1 LPGCDR
7 VSSSST
13 ILFIMPRRQPG
24 QHLAARLERCTIFP
38 ERDRPAEPA
47 NRPLNVGGG
56 SAPGNAI
63 SSAAT
68 ASFDSG
74 DLNRMEREAP
84 MTDNGRSPSPTTQRD
99 LTRTVLAVL
108 LMALLIGASFW
119 ILRPFL
125 LSIIWAAMIVVATWP
140 MMLRLQDRLRSRA
153 LAVTI
158 MSGAMVLVFVVP
170 LVLAIQTL
178 VDNADT
184 IAGWMRTLASAPIP
198 PPPDWVSRIPLV
210 GAKVAEGWTSIAAA
224 GKADLVARLA
234 PHAAAAAQWLAD
246 ALGGVGILG
255 VQFLLTVIIAVV
267 IYTQGEAARAGL
279 IRFGRRLAG
288 DRGEGVVVLAGQ
300 AIRAVA
306 LGVVVTALAQ
316 TVLAGLGLAVA
327 GIPFAG
333 LLTGVILL
341 LCIAQLGPL
350 LVLVPAV
357 IWLFWNE
364 QTAWGTALLVWTV
377 GVGTMDNL
385 LRPFLIR
392 KGADL
397 PMLLIFAGVI
407 GGLIAFG
414 IVGLFVGPVVLAVT
428 YTLLRD
434 WAGEQGAP

>member
-1 LPGCDR
+1 MTEDGIGP
-7 VSSSST
+7 ST
-13 ILFIMPRRQPG
+13 P
-24 QHLAARLERCTIFP
+24 
-38 ERDRPAEPA
+38 
-47 NRPLNVGGG
+47 
-56 SAPGNAI
+56 
-63 SSAAT
+63 
-68 ASFDSG
+68 
-74 DLNRMEREAP
+74 
-84 MTDNGRSPSPTTQRD
+84 RD

-108 LMALLIGASFW
+108 LMGILIGASFW

-125 LSIIWAAMIVVATWP
+125 LATIWAAMIVVSTWP
-140 MMLRLQDRLRSRA
+140 MMLKLQHSVRGRA

-178 VDNADT
+178 VDNTDT
-184 IAGWMRTLASAPIP
+184 ITGWLHTLATTPIP
-198 PPPDWVSRIPLV
+198 PPPEWVSRIPLV
-210 GAKVAEGWTSIAAA
+210 GAKIAEGWTNIAAA
-224 GKADLVARLA
+224 GKGELAARLA
-234 PHAAAAAQWLAD
+234 PHATAAAQWLAS
-246 ALGGVGILG
+246 ALGGVGILAF
-255 VQFLLTVIIAVV
+255 QFLLTVIIAVV
-267 IYTQGEAARAGL
+267 MYTQGETARAGL

-288 DRGEGVVVLAGQ
+288 ARGEGVVVLAGQ

-341 LCIAQLGPL
+341 LCIAQIGPI
-350 LVLVPAV
+350 LVLAPAV
-357 IWLFWNE
+357 IWLFWDD
-364 QTAWGTALLVWTV
+364 QTAWGTALLVWTI
-377 GVGTMDNL
+377 GVGTMDNI

-414 IVGLFVGPVVLAVT
+414 IVGLFVGPVMLAVT
-428 YTLLRD
+428 YTLLEDWMGERD
-434 WAGEQGAP
+434 VP

>member
-1 LPGCDR
+1 MKND
-7 VSSSST
+7 
-13 ILFIMPRRQPG
+13 
-24 QHLAARLERCTIFP
+24 
-38 ERDRPAEPA
+38 EPTPYM
-47 NRPLNVGGG
+47 R
-56 SAPGNAI
+56 
-63 SSAAT
+63 
-68 ASFDSG
+68 
-74 DLNRMEREAP
+74 
-84 MTDNGRSPSPTTQRD
+84 RD

-108 LMALLIGASFW
+108 LMAILIGASFW

-125 LSIIWAAMIVVATWP
+125 LAIIWAAMIVVATWP
-140 MMLRLQDRLRSRA
+140 MMLKLQQALRSRA

-178 VDNADT
+178 VDNTDT
-184 IAGWMRTLASAPIP
+184 IAAWVRTLASAAIP
-198 PPPDWVSRIPLV
+198 PPPEWLSRIPLV
-210 GAKVAEGWTSIAAA
+210 GAKIAEGWTSIAAM
-224 GKADLVARLA
+224 GKEGLVARLA
-234 PHAAAAAQWLAD
+234 PHAATAVQWLAG
-246 ALGGVGILG
+246 ALGGVGILAF
-255 VQFLLTVIIAVV
+255 QFLLTVIIAVV
-267 IYTQGEAARAGL
+267 LYTQGEAARSGL

-327 GIPFAG
+327 GVPFAG
-333 LLTGVILL
+333 LLTGAILL
-341 LCIAQLGPL
+341 LCIAQIGPI
-350 LVLVPAV
+350 LVLAPAV
-357 IWLFWNE
+357 IWLFWND

-377 GVGTMDNL
+377 GVGTMDNI

-428 YTLLRD
+428 YTLLKEWMGERD
-434 WAGEQGAP
+434 APQPP